1 MRHRLLRV
9 ALACSAALGLAAAT
23 APAVHA
29 DPAAPA
35 AARCPKGHL
44 CLFEGPHQT
53 GRILLDEDAHITKD
67 GFQLRELDDIEP
79 PIFPRSAVNPLPDDF
94 GCIIRLNDQPHFGGD
109 EQELV
114 GFGKHELDGRR
125 VASLTSDCG

>member
-9 ALACSAALGLAAAT
+9 ALASAAALGLAVAA

-35 AARCPKGHL
+35 AAHCPKGHL

-67 GFQLRELDDIEP
+67 GFNLRELDDIEP
-79 PIFPRSAVNPLPDDF
+79 PIHPRSAVNPLPDDF
-94 GCIIRLNDQPHFGGD
+94 GCIIRLNDRPNFGGD
-109 EQELV
+109 EQELT

-125 VASLTSDCG
+125 VASLTPDCG